1 MLHRATEKLG
11 VKEMVD
17 DLSAVL
23 KKFRIIA
30 VVGLSRNSE
39 KYSYKVSEYL
49 KSKGY
54 TIIPVN
60 PTVSEVLG
68 ERSYRSLLDLP
79 EDMRSQV
86 EIVDIFR
93 PPEAVPEIIDQVFK
107 LRGKY
112 GKPYVVW
119 MQPGAVDEPSAR
131 RAEEAGLT
139 VIKNVCMM
147 VEHGKT
153 SG

>member
-1 MLHRATEKLG
+1 
-11 VKEMVD
+11 MVE

-23 KKFRIIA
+23 KKYSIIA
-30 VVGLSRNSE
+30 VVGLSRNPE

-49 KSKGY
+49 KTKGY

-68 ERSYRSLLDLP
+68 EKSYRSLLDLP
-79 EDMRSQV
+79 EEMQSQV

-93 PPEAVPEIIDQVFK
+93 PPETVPKLIDQVFK
-107 LRGKY
+107 LREKY

-147 VEHGKT
+147 VEHGKA
-153 SG
+153 GD